1 MRAREIINELID
13 YSSYKDDAYKLV
25 YSDIV
30 KELRT
35 LPKDLDEQEFNNI
48 DLGPDTDNNKIKE
61 ILRKYI
67 SISLKY
73 NIESSL
79 TTLGRNILGLT
90 KMPPRTSVA
99 KLLQVELRDIG
110 QDLGIANPVNSKVL
124 LNEKVFYSPMV
135 ERILNKLIELLWES
149 WEDTTLFNN
158 LKRMLSILV
167 REKYS
172 LNDFMH
178 QFQGLSLITSM
189 VSTYIHELVHVKQHY
204 FQQLNQLPGGGY
216 RQNTEYRSY
225 LAKRDVFLKS
235 FAKNAA
241 NEYVDPILMSR
252 LHASSPQEI
261 GAFVNNIAIEVI
273 DSLYM
278 ETYSKDELIHY
289 YKQSSKDISDLSK
302 LIVSSVNN
310 HLKSRD
316 VFPNTKT
323 EKRIYQR
330 YYKMVSVIVN
340 NYVDYLIK
348 KKQEAQPV
356 TEATRFVKTTDIT
369 KMKEMFRDGK
379 SFLEI
384 GKEMGFKYDTVRKYL
399 ETVPDFEILKS
410 QNKINRERILATRIN
425 PNLLQ
430 NDEKLVKNLRKL
442 YKAGNSEDTIT
453 KQLNI
458 SRWAV
463 RNILQQQPDFVKL
476 KAAHDKKLIS
486 MGDRAKLRKP
496 NKIGTFIN
504 WDNVTQKIIDRYRSG
519 ETYQT
524 IANKLNISI
533 DRVFNKLKSLEN
545 FAELEAEHNKN
556 MSHMRRFPI
565 DKEPEVIQMFRDG
578 YTFKEIMGHFGLKS
592 DMSLRR
598 IINNHSEYSSLKA
611 EHDKKMYDRYFSKN
625 T

>member
-13 YSSYKDDAYKLV
+13 YSSYKDDAYKEIYDSILV
-25 YSDIV
+25 QLH
-30 KELRT
+30 ELYT
-35 LPKDLDEQEFNNI
+35 DLDEKDFQSVDRGQNTNTEQFGDI
-48 DLGPDTDNNKIKE
+48 LKQFILPFLKYSIETRLTLLGRKITGVTDAPLRASAARLLKVDIGDTKGNLGLAYPSGKLILSEKTFYLPIVNKIVNNL
-61 ILRKYI
+61 ILDAIDSWEGDTFFENIKRILTYLNHDRYI
-67 SISLKY
+67 SEKF
-73 NIESSL
+73 
-79 TTLGRNILGLT
+79 
-90 KMPPRTSVA
+90 M
-99 KLLQVELRDIG
+99 
-110 QDLGIANPVNSKVL
+110 
-124 LNEKVFYSPMV
+124 NEFSEIIK
-135 ERILNKLIELLWES
+135 
-149 WEDTTLFNN
+149 
-158 LKRMLSILV
+158 
-167 REKYS
+167 
-172 LNDFMH
+172 
-178 QFQGLSLITSM
+178 SM
-189 VSTYIHELVHVKQHY
+189 VSTYIHELVHVRQHY
-204 FQQLNQLPGGGY
+204 SQQLKKLPSGNY
-216 RQNTEYRSY
+216 KKNVEYRSY

-235 FAKNAA
+235 FAQDAT
-241 NEYVDPILMSR
+241 NEYVDLEMMNR

-261 GAFVNNIAIEVI
+261 GAFVNNIALEII
-273 DSLYM
+273 DSLYI
-278 ETYSKDELIHY
+278 ENLSTGELKDL
-289 YKQSSKDISDLSK
+289 DNISNVSRI
-302 LIVSSVNN
+302 IVSKVNN
-310 HLKSRD
+310 HLRSRN

-356 TEATRFVKTTDIT
+356 TEAARFVKTTDIA

-384 GKEMGFKYDTVRKYL
+384 GKEMRFKYDTVRKYL

-410 QNKINRERILATRIN
+410 QNKINRERILATRVN

-463 RNILQQQPDFVKL
+463 RHILQLQPDFVKL

-556 MSHMRRFPI
+556 MSYMRRFPI

-611 EHDKKMYDRYFSKN
+611 EHDKKMYDRYVNKN
-625 T
+625 KDLG